1 MLCIDRGLLLLEN
14 SFSFSTVE
22 LTLVYLILKI
32 YGRCK
37 LLLFI
42 NFEIHFTLKILELL
56 KN

>member
-1 MLCIDRGLLLLEN
+1 MLCIDKGHLLLEN